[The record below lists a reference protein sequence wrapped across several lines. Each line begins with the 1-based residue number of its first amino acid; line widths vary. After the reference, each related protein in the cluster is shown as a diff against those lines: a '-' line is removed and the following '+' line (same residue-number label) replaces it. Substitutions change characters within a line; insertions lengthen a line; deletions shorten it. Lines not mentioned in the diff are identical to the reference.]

1 MFDQIA
7 GTTAITGS
15 MFGCTIHMCIVSHPH
30 PQFSSIS
37 RPNCCSRMT
46 TCRRQAIVCQSRYFM
61 AFLAIGHE
69 SAQLST
75 LNRQQKQT
83 AQVERAAV
91 SGRSSWSRRSQVQT
105 FELRNWATS
114 IWIWTWTWTLTIA
127 AGQTCEHLL
136 LLLTLCAF
144 VWV

>member
-1 MFDQIA
+1 
-7 GTTAITGS
+7 
-15 MFGCTIHMCIVSHPH
+15 
-30 PQFSSIS
+30 
-37 RPNCCSRMT
+37 MT

-91 SGRSSWSRRSQVQT
+91 SGRSS
-105 FELRNWATS
+105 
-114 IWIWTWTWTLTIA
+114 
-127 AGQTCEHLL
+127 
-136 LLLTLCAF
+136 
-144 VWV
+144 